1 MLPISQALQIARER
15 NADLVEVAP
24 TAVPPVCR
32 LLDYGRFKYEQTKR
46 EREARKNQKVVL
58 LKEVRL
64 RPKIDEH
71 DISFKTKLV
80 EKFLSEG
87 DKVKITVIFRGR
99 ELAHPQLGKE
109 LLEKVA
115 STLKGTAVVEKAPS
129 MEGRNMTMI
138 LAGPSSKKS
147 VQASSAPA
155 QQATTQ
161 QSAAQRK

>member
-1 MLPISQALQIARER
+1 LIGEGGEQLGVLPLNQALQIARER

-64 RPKIDEH
+64 RPKIDDH
-71 DISFKTKLV
+71 DVNFKTKLI

-87 DKVKITVIFRGR
+87 DKVKITVVFRGR

-109 LLEKVA
+109 LLDSIA
-115 STLKGTAVVEKAPS
+115 NALKGKVTVEKAPS

-138 LAGPSSKKS
+138 LAGAASKR
-147 VQASSAPA
+147 SAPA
-155 QQATTQ
+155 STAV
-161 QSAAQRK
+161 AQ

>member
-1 MLPISQALQIARER
+1 MIGEGGEQLGVLPLNQALQIARER

-64 RPKIDEH
+64 RPKIDDH
-71 DISFKTKLV
+71 DVNFKTKLI

-87 DKVKITVIFRGR
+87 DKVKITVVFRGR

-109 LLEKVA
+109 LLDSIA
-115 STLKGTAVVEKAPS
+115 NALKGKVTVEKAPS

-138 LAGPSSKKS
+138 LAGAASKR
-147 VQASSAPA
+147 SAPA
-155 QQATTQ
+155 STAV
-161 QSAAQRK
+161 AQ